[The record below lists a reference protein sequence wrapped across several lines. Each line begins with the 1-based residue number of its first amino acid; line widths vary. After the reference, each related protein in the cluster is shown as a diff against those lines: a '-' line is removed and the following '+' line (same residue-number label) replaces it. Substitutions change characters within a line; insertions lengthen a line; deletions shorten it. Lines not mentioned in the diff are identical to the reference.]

1 MDPTELHQVAE
12 VCERVAAVASQ
23 LAEAR
28 QRVAKLSAE
37 RRNLL
42 GSLRGRG
49 LSVTQIAELT
59 GLSRG
64 QVANEMARS
73 LQEPAKAPA
82 KAPAKKSPP
91 KKKGGPR

>member
-12 VCERVAAVASQ
+12 LCEQVAKVAAQ

-28 QRVAKLSAE
+28 ARVAELSGE
-37 RRNLL
+37 RRRLL
-42 GSLRGRG
+42 GLLRGRG

-73 LQEPAKAPA
+73 VQ
-82 KAPAKKSPP
+82 APAKKSPA
-91 KKKGGPR
+91 KKKGPR